1 MPYKHLDKKTIPI
14 LEKNIQVKIKWV
26 RKDHFVYHPKAIAC
40 LNKFNWIYEQTFFYD
55 DMEDLTHDME
65 SISLIGNTGLGK
77 SSIINELRR
86 THSRQH
92 NPTFEKYP
100 VAYCL
105 LKDSITGLKGLYTS
119 LLSAYAHPYAK
130 ADALKMS
137 KVTIGELEDVFIHTL
152 KETGTKLFI
161 IDEFQHT
168 KGRNQRAILN
178 MLKRTMLASQ
188 VPFIPVGMPETKLI
202 LDMDMQLSNRC
213 PVRPYS
219 HLRFLK
225 FKNDEYRSFLS
236 GYEKFQPFPEPSDL
250 SSKDFA
256 NMIFDKVQLP
266 KPHLGESN
274 RRNIAILIKT
284 ASVIALRNKHNRIEE
299 EDLKNAQL

>member
-1 MPYKHLDKKTIPI
+1 MPYKHLDKTAIPI
-14 LEKNIQVKIKWV
+14 LEKNIQAKIRWV
-26 RKDHFVYHPKAIAC
+26 RMDHFVYHPKAIQC
-40 LNKFNWIYEQTFFYD
+40 LNKLNWIYEQTFVYD
-55 DMEDLTHDME
+55 DTEDLIHDME
-65 SISLIGNTGLGK
+65 GLSIIGDTGLGK

-92 NPTFEKYP
+92 NPTYEKYP

-119 LLSAYAHPYAK
+119 LLSAYGHPLAK
-130 ADALKMS
+130 EQALKMS
-137 KVTIGELEDVFIHTL
+137 NIKISELEDVFIDML
-152 KETGTKLFI
+152 RKTGTKLFI

-188 VPFIPVGMPETKLI
+188 VPFIPVGMPETKDI
-202 LDMDMQLSNRC
+202 LDTDMQLSNRC

-219 HLRFLK
+219 HLKFLT
-225 FKNDEYRSFLS
+225 FDDDEYIKFLD

-250 SSKDFA
+250 GSDDFA
-256 NMIFDKVQLP
+256 EIIWNKVEFP
-266 KPHLGESN
+266 KPYLGMTN

-284 ASVIALRNKHNRIEE
+284 ASVIALRNNHKRIEE
-299 EDLKNAQL
+299 EDLLNAQL